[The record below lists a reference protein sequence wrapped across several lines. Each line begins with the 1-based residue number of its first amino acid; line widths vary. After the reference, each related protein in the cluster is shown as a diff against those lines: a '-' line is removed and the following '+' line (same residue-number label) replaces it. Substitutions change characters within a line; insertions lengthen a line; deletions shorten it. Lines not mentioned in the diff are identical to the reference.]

1 MKLISVIV
9 PAYNESDCVDE
20 LAHRLGI
27 VFDSLSAYEWEAIII
42 ENGSLDDTYEKLVAI
57 HARDPRFNVVQLAR
71 NFRMDGGIT
80 AGLSYASGDAAVI
93 MTADLQDPPEL
104 IPQFVAK
111 WEEGY
116 ENIYG
121 IVTERQGTGPIRTFN
136 SKAFYWLAGKL
147 TSDAIPRNASDFRL
161 VDRKV
166 YETVRGMEERNR
178 FIRGLFAWSGFRS
191 IGVPHKRERRF
202 GGVSNA
208 HSFGVVDLAMKGI
221 FAHSYVP
228 LKVIS
233 VFGVALSLLSFVVL
247 VALTFQFLFF
257 GVPFAGFGTIVGLI
271 LLLFGFLFTMLGI
284 VSEYVGLIY
293 EEVKQRPNYVV
304 RETHGLEEAG
314 ARGARARALDS

>member
-9 PAYNESDCVDE
+9 PAYNESACVDE
-20 LAHRLGI
+20 LARRLGE
-27 VFDSLSAYEWEAIII
+27 VFDGLPAYEWEAIII
-42 ENGSLDDTYEKLVAI
+42 ENGSLDDTYERLLAI
-57 HARDPRFNVVQLAR
+57 RERDPRFKIVQLAR

-104 IPQFVAK
+104 IAQFVAK

-147 TSDAIPRNASDFRL
+147 TSEAIPRNASDFRL

-166 YETVRGMEERNR
+166 YETVRAMEERNR

-191 IGVPHKRERRF
+191 IGVEHKREPRY

-208 HSFGVVDLAMKGI
+208 HSLKVIDLAMKGI

-228 LKVIS
+228 LKLIS
-233 VFGVALSLLSFVVL
+233 LFGAALSLLSFLVL
-247 VALTFQFLFF
+247 LGLTIRFFFF

-284 VSEYVGLIY
+284 VSEYIGLIY

-304 RETHGLEEAG
+304 RETLGLDAPSAKDAE
-314 ARGARARALDS
+314 RMHRP

>member
-9 PAYNESDCVDE
+9 PAYNESACVDE
-20 LAHRLGI
+20 LARRLGE
-27 VFDSLSAYEWEAIII
+27 VFDGLPAYEWEAIII
-42 ENGSLDDTYEKLVAI
+42 ENGSLDDTYERLLAI
-57 HARDPRFNVVQLAR
+57 RERDPRFKIVQLAR

-104 IPQFVAK
+104 IAQFVAK

-166 YETVRGMEERNR
+166 YETVRAMEERNR

-191 IGVPHKRERRF
+191 IGVEHKREPRY

-208 HSFGVVDLAMKGI
+208 HSLKVIDLAMKGI

-228 LKVIS
+228 LKLIS
-233 VFGVALSLLSFVVL
+233 LFGAALSLLSFLVL
-247 VALTFQFLFF
+247 LGLTIRFFFF

-284 VSEYVGLIY
+284 VSEYIGLIY

-304 RETHGLEEAG
+304 RETLGLEAPSAKDAE
-314 ARGARARALDS
+314 RMHRP